1 MSWKVVLAGVC
12 VSLIFGF
19 SFLFTK
25 NALDHL
31 NPLTFLSYRFF
42 VASVLF
48 VALKFFGVV
57 RFEKKPYWKL
67 WRLIVFQP
75 ILYFLFETMGVARI
89 NSSEAG
95 MIVALIPIVVN
106 VLAIFM
112 LKERGDSVHY
122 TLLITSFLGSVLIV
136 GFDLTAQNLLGKLL
150 MLLAVFS
157 AAFYTIIA
165 RKLSKEFTPEEIS
178 FFMMISGFIFFT
190 LVSMLAGQ
198 FGLAFNV
205 HIVSAALYL
214 GILSSAVAFFLLNYM
229 VKHASPIL
237 TSLFSNLTTVVAC
250 LAGVAFRGERIGS
263 EQILGVTIVLT
274 SLFVM
279 TNRSRQTKTR
289 SFDQRK
295 VTHDNENTII
305 HVNLLGKNLLLTP
318 HAYQRM
324 IERGVSL
331 EELKKVLESEKSHAV
346 VQKNGRIKVSDG
358 RIEVILQP
366 SAGVLYLVTVMRR
379 RERRLM

>member
-1 MSWKVVLAGVC
+1 MLAGFC
-12 VSLIFGF
+12 VSFIFGF

-67 WRLIVFQP
+67 WRLIIFQP

-89 NSSEAG
+89 ISSEAG
-95 MIVALIPIVVN
+95 MIVALIPIIVN

-112 LKERGDSVHY
+112 LRERADSIHY
-122 TLLITSFLGSVLIV
+122 ALLLTGFLGSVLIV

-157 AAFYTIIA
+157 AAFYTINA

-178 FFMMISGFIFFT
+178 FFMMITGFIFFT
-190 LVSMLAGQ
+190 LVSVLAGQ
-198 FGLAFNV
+198 FKLLLNV
-205 HIVSAALYL
+205 HTVSAAMYL
-214 GILSSAVAFFLLNYM
+214 GILSSAVAFYLLNYM

-250 LAGVAFRGERIGS
+250 LAGVVFRGERIGS

-279 TNRSRQTKTR
+279 TIRSRQTKTE
-289 SFDQRK
+289 SFDHGK

-331 EELKKVLESEKSHAV
+331 EELKKVLESEDSRAL
-346 VQKNGRIKVSDG
+346 VQRNGRIKVSDG
-358 RIEVILQP
+358 HIEAILQP
-366 SAGVLYLVTVMRR
+366 SAGVLYLVTVIKKGERR
-379 RERRLM
+379 RI

>member
-1 MSWKVVLAGVC
+1 MLAGVS

-48 VALKFFGVV
+48 VALKFFGLV
-57 RFEKKPYWKL
+57 RFERKSYRKL

-112 LKERGDSVHY
+112 LKERGDSIHY
-122 TLLITSFLGSVLIV
+122 ALLLTSFLGSVLIV

-157 AAFYTIIA
+157 AALYTISA

-178 FFMMISGFIFFT
+178 FFMMLSGFVFFS
-190 LVSMLAGQ
+190 LVSLLSGQ
-198 FGLAFNV
+198 FRLVLNV
-205 HIVSAALYL
+205 HTVSAALYL

-250 LAGVAFRGERIGS
+250 LVGVTFRGERVGF
-263 EQILGVTIVLT
+263 EQILGVTIVLA

-279 TNRSRQTKTR
+279 TNRSRQTKTK
-289 SFDQRK
+289 SFDQGK

-305 HVNLLGKNLLLTP
+305 RVNLLGKNLLLTP

-331 EELKKVLESEKSHAV
+331 EELKKVLESEKSHAM

-358 RIEVILQP
+358 HIEVILQL
-366 SAGVLYLVTVMRR
+366 SGGALYLVTVMRKI
-379 RERRLM
+379 E

>member
-1 MSWKVVLAGVC
+1 
-12 VSLIFGF
+12 
-19 SFLFTK
+19 
-25 NALDHL
+25 
-31 NPLTFLSYRFF
+31 
-42 VASVLF
+42 
-48 VALKFFGVV
+48 VV

-67 WRLIVFQP
+67 WRLIIFQP

-95 MIVALIPIVVN
+95 MIVALIPIIVN

-112 LKERGDSVHY
+112 LRERADSIHY
-122 TLLITSFLGSVLIV
+122 ALLLTGFLGSVLIV

-157 AAFYTIIA
+157 AAFYTINA

-190 LVSMLAGQ
+190 LASMLAGQ
-198 FGLAFNV
+198 FKLLLNV
-205 HIVSAALYL
+205 HTVSAAMYL
-214 GILSSAVAFFLLNYM
+214 GILSSAVAFYLLNYM

-250 LAGVAFRGERIGS
+250 LAGVVFRGERIGS
-263 EQILGVTIVLT
+263 EQILGVTIVLA

-279 TNRSRQTKTR
+279 TIRSRQTKTE
-289 SFDQRK
+289 SFDHGK
-295 VTHDNENTII
+295 VTHDNENTIL

-331 EELKKVLESEKSHAV
+331 EELKKVLESEDSRAL
-346 VQKNGRIKVSDG
+346 VQRNGRIKVSDG
-358 RIEVILQP
+358 HIEAILQP
-366 SAGVLYLVTVMRR
+366 SAGVLYLVTVMKKGERR
-379 RERRLM
+379 RI